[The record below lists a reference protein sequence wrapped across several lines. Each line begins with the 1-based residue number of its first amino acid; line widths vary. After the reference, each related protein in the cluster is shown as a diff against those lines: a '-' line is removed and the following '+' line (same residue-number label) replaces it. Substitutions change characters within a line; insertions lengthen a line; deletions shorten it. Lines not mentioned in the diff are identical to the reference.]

1 MVLLVLMLLLL
12 VVLLLLLF
20 PLLLLLLLLPLCST
34 VRLLTP
40 VRFQLLSSL
49 PKPLLVHQLA
59 PV

>member
-20 PLLLLLLLLPLCST
+20 PLLLLLLLPLCST